1 MEETKRIIRGFF
13 SHFFTV
19 ANLRDEDDIFQL
31 GFVNSMFAIQLVAFI
46 EKEFDIVVD
55 DEDLDIE
62 NFNSVNALAGF
73 IGRKGAG
80 AVSSAD

>member
-1 MEETKRIIRGFF
+1 MEETKTIIRSFF
-13 SHFFTV
+13 SRFFTS
-19 ANLRDEDDIFQL
+19 ANLRDDDDIFQL

-62 NFNSVNALAGF
+62 NFNSVDALARLVA
-73 IGRKGAG
+73 RKSAG
-80 AVSSAD
+80 AASRAD